1 LALQLLDAVMGL
13 LQRLVLHQ
21 HGLNQR
27 INRVWRDPQA
37 LGDCSR
43 RVRIARRAFHLGQP
57 VKKVIN
63 QLAFLRCH
71 QASPSLPL

>member
-1 LALQLLDAVMGL
+1 MGL

-37 LGDCSR
+37 LRDRGR
-43 RVRIARRAFHLGQP
+43 RIRIARRTLQLGQP
-57 VKKVIN
+57 VEKVVN

-71 QASPSLPL
+71 QTSPYASKRG